1 MLWAALVA
9 LLSVTAN
16 AQDTSGPTA
25 ELPDSRT
32 LAVQDKV
39 DELFESGKF
48 ERAYF
53 IYRNELAPVG
63 DKYAQYMVGYMH
75 LMGMG
80 VEEDEVEASS
90 WYRLA
95 AERGYPQFVA
105 VRKQVLESLDNE
117 ELEQSDQ
124 RYLDLRKRFSDVALM
139 MSLLHRDVDELTSR
153 VTGSRLS
160 GRGGAVTIVNPR
172 SGVGLS
178 GDSYFREI
186 EIRMRQ
192 RLDYVTK
199 TLGIDPLTPDL
210 DNRALRDLQERVD
223 RYLLVVND
231 R

>member
-1 MLWAALVA
+1 MLWTALVA

-16 AQDTSGPTA
+16 SQDTPGPAA

-105 VRKQVLESLDNE
+105 VRNQVLESLDDD
-117 ELEQSDQ
+117 ELGRSDQ
-124 RYLDLRKRFSDVALM
+124 RYTDLRRRFSDVALM
-139 MSLLHRDVDELTSR
+139 MSLLRRDVDELTNR

-172 SGVGLS
+172 SGVGIS

-186 EIRMRQ
+186 EIRMQQ
-192 RLDYVTK
+192 RLDYVTDS
-199 TLGIDPLTPDL
+199 LGIDPLTTDI
-210 DNRALRDLQERVD
+210 DNNALRKLQKQVD
-223 RYLLVVND
+223 QYLLVVND